1 MRLPAMPGPRR
12 TSPRLAVVAVVLT
25 AIAVTACP
33 PDPVAQADAAQLITE
48 MSEAIAQLQQD
59 NAALQ
64 AQVDSLRIVA
74 ARQDTLIARLA
85 AVTGVP
91 IPPR

>member
-1 MRLPAMPGPRR
+1 MRIENRR
-12 TSPRLAVVAVVLT
+12 AGRAPLVIA
-25 AIAVTACP
+25 AIALIATAVTACP

-64 AQVDSLRIVA
+64 TQMDSLRIVV

-91 IPPR
+91 LPP